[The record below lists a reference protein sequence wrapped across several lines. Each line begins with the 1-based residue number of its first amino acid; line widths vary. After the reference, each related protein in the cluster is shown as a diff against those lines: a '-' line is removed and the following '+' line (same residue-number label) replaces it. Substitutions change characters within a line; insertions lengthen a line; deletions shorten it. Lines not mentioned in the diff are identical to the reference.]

1 MFAEAATSETAGA
14 FTDAT
19 MHATG
24 VKHVLQAGVFDEAD
38 GASMSSGKAGGPIR
52 ATVCLFG
59 TFGSDFRIDFRFRRY
74 KSTLVSGFDFRITKV
89 FFFDFRI
96 RKSKKNTFVIRKSN
110 PETKVLLYRRKRKSI
125 RKSDPKVP
133 NKQTVARMGPPAFP
147 EDIEAPSASSK
158 TPACKTCFTPVA
170 CIVASVKAP
179 AVSDVAASANIHTAP
194 VRRNANNADAK
205 SRLPAVCCNIRSNL
219 ALRAPC

>member
-59 TFGSDFRIDFRFRRY
+59 TFVSDFRIDFRFRRY
-74 KSTLVSGFDFRITKV
+74 KSTLVSGFDFRIGLS
-89 FFFDFRI
+89 F
-96 RKSKKNTFVIRKSN
+96 
-110 PETKVLLYRRKRKSI
+110 
-125 RKSDPKVP
+125 PKVEKKYFRFP
-133 NKQTVARMGPPAFP
+133 FLSHPLFSNVLRKLFKRNYWARAKTFRVL
-147 EDIEAPSASSK
+147 PS
-158 TPACKTCFTPVA
+158 
-170 CIVASVKAP
+170 
-179 AVSDVAASANIHTAP
+179 
-194 VRRNANNADAK
+194 
-205 SRLPAVCCNIRSNL
+205 
-219 ALRAPC
+219 

>member
-59 TFGSDFRIDFRFRRY
+59 TFVSDFRIDFRFRRY
-74 KSTLVSGFDFRITKV
+74 KSTLVSGFDFRIGLSFTKV
-89 FFFDFRI
+89 KKKYFRFPFPKQRIARDTKVGWVTRTKVKSQQKPTSDFRMDFRI
-96 RKSKKNTFVIRKSN
+96 RLSYNELLSLSQN
-110 PETKVLLYRRKRKSI
+110 LNLSLPE
-125 RKSDPKVP
+125 SDCDWPK
-133 NKQTVARMGPPAFP
+133 
-147 EDIEAPSASSK
+147 
-158 TPACKTCFTPVA
+158 
-170 CIVASVKAP
+170 
-179 AVSDVAASANIHTAP
+179 
-194 VRRNANNADAK
+194 
-205 SRLPAVCCNIRSNL
+205 
-219 ALRAPC
+219 